1 MNNNLRDDSIAAA
14 LLEENE
20 SLSDDEIFLP
30 SSDDE
35 SDHISDASEVPSD
48 TDVEDAEINIEPH
61 SDDTTSTLQ
70 PFYLGKDGRTK
81 WYKSPPRTN
90 VRTRAENLI
99 THLPGCKYAARHK
112 KTHQECFET
121 FFTDEIVDIVLK
133 NTNQKISLRMENSTS
148 NSTYGE
154 TDKAEIKAVFGL
166 LFLAGL
172 FRSGRQSLIDLWS
185 NDGTGIEV
193 FRNTMTRQRFSFLIN
208 SLRFD
213 DSSTRTARVADDRLA
228 PIRDI
233 FEIFVKNCQN
243 AYTPY
248 EYLTIDEE
256 LVAFRGRCS
265 FRQYIPSKPAKYGLK
280 IYALVDAK
288 TFYTMNL
295 EIYCGKQPDNSPYTV
310 SNKPFDVVD
319 RLVRCVSGSGR
330 NITMDNFFMSYET
343 AENLLKNHK
352 LTAVGTLRSHK
363 TCIPLQFK
371 ARREE
376 KSSVFGFQKD
386 ITIVSYIPK
395 PRKCVH
401 MMSSL
406 HHDDEVDPESGD
418 QRKPSIITFYNSTK
432 SGVDVVDKLARTY
445 DVSRNCKR
453 WPLTVFFSMLNHAG
467 INGFIVYMLNNGIER
482 NKTNLRKNFIKRLGL
497 SLIEEHLRKRKDNP
511 HIPREIRRRVCEML
525 NEEAP
530 APPQKQP
537 RRSQRCSF
545 CPRNKDRKTL
555 NGCFKCNVA
564 ICKEHANLMCQN
576 CTDLHDE

>member
-35 SDHISDASEVPSD
+35 SDHISEASEVPSD

-330 NITMDNFFMSYET
+330 NITMDNF
-343 AENLLKNHK
+343 L
-352 LTAVGTLRSHK
+352 
-363 TCIPLQFK
+363 
-371 ARREE
+371 
-376 KSSVFGFQKD
+376 
-386 ITIVSYIPK
+386 
-395 PRKCVH
+395 
-401 MMSSL
+401 
-406 HHDDEVDPESGD
+406 
-418 QRKPSIITFYNSTK
+418 
-432 SGVDVVDKLARTY
+432 
-445 DVSRNCKR
+445 
-453 WPLTVFFSMLNHAG
+453 
-467 INGFIVYMLNNGIER
+467 
-482 NKTNLRKNFIKRLGL
+482 
-497 SLIEEHLRKRKDNP
+497 
-511 HIPREIRRRVCEML
+511 
-525 NEEAP
+525 
-530 APPQKQP
+530 
-537 RRSQRCSF
+537 
-545 CPRNKDRKTL
+545 
-555 NGCFKCNVA
+555 
-564 ICKEHANLMCQN
+564 
-576 CTDLHDE
+576 